1 MCKILLFLLLALS
14 LLGISIS
21 WAEELPA
28 PVIDLETVS
37 SAVVMIKT
45 EFIESMVVQ
54 GETYEILLRKPGTN
68 HVQPKLFKKE
78 GTGTLVV
85 HGEELYLATAA
96 HVAKDTLLDSDII
109 MKVVGDRPKVIPI
122 TKFISKKDRLD
133 WILHPTADL
142 AALRLDPSAEAI
154 TKHRLHFLS
163 SVILESAR
171 KAPNRLQPVT
181 IVGFPLGL
189 GTDGNFSPISQQ
201 SKTVSGLLTLPRLDI
216 KQSQVFFL
224 LDNPSIGGFSGA
236 PVLELPGAYIAKNEI
251 QHNRDLT
258 WVGVVHGTT
267 GDNTG
272 GKLAVITPAALVL
285 ELLGAEK
292 SDSATAPD

>member
-1 MCKILLFLLLALS
+1 M
-14 LLGISIS
+14 LLGRLTA

-37 SAVVMIKT
+37 SAVVMIHT
-45 EFIESMVVQ
+45 QFIESMVVQ
-54 GETYEILLRKPGTN
+54 GETYEVLLRKPGTN
-68 HVQPKLFKKE
+68 QIQPKLLKKE

-85 HGEELYLATAA
+85 KGEDLYLVTAA
-96 HVAKDTLLDSDII
+96 HVAKDTLLDSEII
-109 MKVVGDRPKVIPI
+109 MKVAGDRPQVIPI
-122 TKFISKKDRLD
+122 TQLVSGNDQLN
-133 WILHPTADL
+133 WIVHPTADL
-142 AALRLDPSAEAI
+142 AALQLDPNAEVI
-154 TKHRLHFLS
+154 STLRIHFLS
-163 SVILESAR
+163 AEVLESKR

-189 GTDGNFSPISQQ
+189 GTEGNFSPISQQ

-216 KQSQVFFL
+216 QQSQVFFL

-236 PVLELPGAYIAKNEI
+236 PVLELPGVYIAKNAI
-251 QHNRDLT
+251 KRNRDLR

-285 ELLGAEK
+285 ELFGAE
-292 SDSATAPD
+292 